1 MKKKLINYSM
11 VFYYL
16 AMVITLLIIAGY
28 FISVY
33 YYSVNIP
40 FHDDYTHLYVITGIL
55 DSNSFL
61 EEIKLLFS
69 LHNEHRITIARL
81 ITLAALFISG
91 EINLVFLNIV
101 GNFSLLGV
109 GVILFLI
116 FGNKVFQNNKCK
128 LIYFLPVILLLFNSS
143 YFIASIWTI
152 AALSSL
158 MVIPLSFLCLFTLF
172 RFNGY
177 WVLPL
182 AFFIGVFSSFTQG
195 NGLFVLYVGFFLL
208 LSQRKY
214 RDSTLWLIG
223 TIIISF
229 LYFYDYVNPEA
240 HPSPLKSLLSLDTT
254 VDYLFTFLGSWS
266 NIPLFIGIL
275 FTLLFILLIFFGL
288 HRKNITILGFLLF
301 LFVSAL
307 SVAVARAG
315 FGIEQALSPRYKIYS
330 LLFFAL
336 LYMSLFEFLE
346 KPWITNAVRYGMPG
360 IFVFLLVFDLYTM
373 VKISDDMVVHK
384 KMLVDGLI
392 AWENNG
398 KGLSHWDAIVA
409 NQIIT
414 DAIRKDIYHLPS
426 N

>member
-1 MKKKLINYSM
+1 
-11 VFYYL
+11 
-16 AMVITLLIIAGY
+16 
-28 FISVY
+28 
-33 YYSVNIP
+33 
-40 FHDDYTHLYVITGIL
+40 
-55 DSNSFL
+55 
-61 EEIKLLFS
+61 
-69 LHNEHRITIARL
+69 
-81 ITLAALFISG
+81 
-91 EINLVFLNIV
+91 
-101 GNFSLLGV
+101 
-109 GVILFLI
+109 
-116 FGNKVFQNNKCK
+116 
-128 LIYFLPVILLLFNSS
+128 
-143 YFIASIWTI
+143 
-152 AALSSL
+152 
-158 MVIPLSFLCLFTLF
+158 
-172 RFNGY
+172 
-177 WVLPL
+177 
-182 AFFIGVFSSFTQG
+182 
-195 NGLFVLYVGFFLL
+195 
-208 LSQRKY
+208 
-214 RDSTLWLIG
+214 
-223 TIIISF
+223 
-229 LYFYDYVNPEA
+229 
-240 HPSPLKSLLSLDTT
+240 
-254 VDYLFTFLGSWS
+254 
-266 NIPLFIGIL
+266 
-275 FTLLFILLIFFGL
+275 
-288 HRKNITILGFLLF
+288 